1 MNKKSN
7 FGFYNKYIFNNN
19 SYLSLHIIRDT
30 CRNNPDSKNID
41 ILIDDA
47 LQKNYMTQ
55 RLVIIKKKVQNKKVR
70 FNISDDIPIRK
81 NDKFTN
87 TGINMINQ
95 HTNTSPTLYYKKPM
109 NKINSNN
116 ASLIN
121 RINKY

>member
-7 FGFYNKYIFNNN
+7 VGFYNKYIFNNN
-19 SYLSLHIIRDT
+19 SYMSLHIIRDT
-30 CRNNPDSKNID
+30 CRNNPHSKNID

-55 RLVIIKKKVQNKKVR
+55 RLVIIKNKVKSKKVK
-70 FNISDDIPIRK
+70 FNISDNIPIRK
-81 NDKFTN
+81 NDKCIN
-87 TGINMINQ
+87 TGNMMINQ
-95 HTNTSPTLYYKKPM
+95 HTNTSPSLYYKKTM

>member
-30 CRNNPDSKNID
+30 CRNNPYSKNID

-70 FNISDDIPIRK
+70 FNILDDIPIRK
-81 NDKFTN
+81 NDKFTD
-87 TGINMINQ
+87 
-95 HTNTSPTLYYKKPM
+95 TSPTLYYKKPM

>member
-7 FGFYNKYIFNNN
+7 VGFYNKYIFNNN

-30 CRNNPDSKNID
+30 CRNNPHSKNID

-55 RLVIIKKKVQNKKVR
+55 RLIIIKNKVKSKKVK
-70 FNISDDIPIRK
+70 FNISNNIPIKK
-81 NDKFTN
+81 NDKCIN
-87 TGINMINQ
+87 TGNIMINQ
-95 HTNTSPTLYYKKPM
+95 HTNTSPSLYYKKTM

-121 RINKY
+121 RINRY